1 MKRTVARILA
11 AGALLAA
18 LAFSVCLSGCQS
30 EPGLEGT
37 WKYSEDFSISFQPD
51 NVYVHQFKGNVVQGT
66 YSLPEDGK
74 FHCDLPSVNQ
84 EINAN
89 YVLEDN
95 KLTVTF
101 YNENGERT
109 QVFYRVEETAAAS
122 SQAA

>member
-1 MKRTVARILA
+1 MCMCTSLKAM
-11 AGALLAA
+11 
-18 LAFSVCLSGCQS
+18 
-30 EPGLEGT
+30 
-37 WKYSEDFSISFQPD
+37 
-51 NVYVHQFKGNVVQGT
+51 VVQGT
-66 YSLPEDGK
+66 YWLPEDGK

-101 YNENGERT
+101 YNENGEST
-109 QVFYRVEETAAAS
+109 QVFYRVEEAAAAS